1 MPTHTSVLSQ
11 KLAVLAMEE
20 DQLAKRLHGQSFI
33 QQKLNSLSKTRE
45 MLWEIVAPFGTI
57 KSYGAFYY
65 LVPVPNGVSDDDAV
79 DILAT
84 KFKILVMPGSPF
96 GAPGF
101 LRISYGNIPSQD
113 VLNDLSRGLR
123 YIRESA

>member
-1 MPTHTSVLSQ
+1 
-11 KLAVLAMEE
+11 MEE
-20 DQLAKRLHGQSFI
+20 DELALRLHGQSFI
-33 QQKLNSLSKTRE
+33 QEKVNSLSTNRE
-45 MLWEIVAPFGTI
+45 KLWEIVAPFGTI

-65 LVPVPNGVSDDDAV
+65 LVPVPNGVSDNDAV

-123 YIRESA
+123 YIREST